1 MILQKKTLERLR
13 DLINEETEYRSG
25 PKLVNF
31 FNDLG
36 FNDIYSQ
43 GFPSRWLYTDSK
55 LEIINGK
62 PELDICIKNLFS
74 PVNFI
79 GKFSE
84 LDNHI
89 NNFNQYLAFD
99 DWKIVRNDKNI
110 LFKKADKI
118 NFQEKNTLNE
128 ENDFLNKEFNDIPL
142 DILNLDSI
150 LTETL
155 NLRLIEIKKCLSSNA
170 PLSVIF
176 LTGSTLEGI
185 LLGIAIKNPR
195 KFNESKIS
203 PKNKDNKVKPFQEW
217 TLNNLIEVAYEQNF
231 LSLDVK
237 RYSHSLRD
245 FRNYIH
251 PYEQMSQSFNPDNHT
266 AKISW
271 QVLKAAIYQ
280 LSKNC

>member
-1 MILQKKTLERLR
+1 M
-13 DLINEETEYRSG
+13 
-25 PKLVNF
+25 
-31 FNDLG
+31 
-36 FNDIYSQ
+36 
-43 GFPSRWLYTDSK
+43 
-55 LEIINGK
+55 
-62 PELDICIKNLFS
+62 
-74 PVNFI
+74 
-79 GKFSE
+79 
-84 LDNHI
+84 
-89 NNFNQYLAFD
+89 
-99 DWKIVRNDKNI
+99 
-110 LFKKADKI
+110 
-118 NFQEKNTLNE
+118 
-128 ENDFLNKEFNDIPL
+128 
-142 DILNLDSI
+142 
-150 LTETL
+150 
-155 NLRLIEIKKCLSSNA
+155 
-170 PLSVIF
+170 
-176 LTGSTLEGI
+176 EGI